1 MVMNLKIVGFVV
13 LASFGSFLLA
23 TYVEAAKVTD
33 FIQHKREAIED
44 DSERLILATAIANRN
59 DGSDAFILKQ
69 PFLDRLVESPS
80 LQARIRIYALSL
92 FTQNESTDVLAL
104 FIDDLVINDNEA
116 LLDNDGFHIVNVT
129 LGFNQA
135 IKLNSNTPD
144 NSFETFVTLYTN
156 EQKLILIELDELLNK
171 YPTLKI
177 TSMMF
182 SYTLQNQQQS
192 TFESIDEEGL
202 VNLDQFQLFQPYGS
216 SYLISQ
222 EILYDPTLLS
232 SLEGLNHY
240 YISHFSVYIAIVSIL
255 TYALFFQKKKI
266 KSS

>member
-1 MVMNLKIVGFVV
+1 MKEYWKLSLFVMAIGI
-13 LASFGSFLLA
+13 GSFLLA

-33 FIQHKREAIED
+33 FIQHQREAIED

-59 DGSDAFILKQ
+59 DQSDAFILKQ
-69 PFLDRLVESPS
+69 PFLDRVVESS
-80 LQARIRIYALSL
+80 NLKARIRIYALNL
-92 FTQNESTDVLAL
+92 FTQSESTDVLAL
-104 FIDDLVINDNEA
+104 FINDLVINDNEA
-116 LLDNDGFHIVNVT
+116 FLDNDGFHIVNVT

-144 NSFETFVTLYTN
+144 SSFETFVTLYTN

-177 TSMMF
+177 TSMIF

-255 TYALFFQKKKI
+255 TYALFFKKRK
-266 KSS
+266 